1 MAREAT
7 RCGAAGLQIGKIPT
21 AAAGTGKTLDFIADT
36 LNAAAS
42 EVIMGAGSL
51 FKELSARQYID
62 GRVRAARGE
71 RSTPV
76 IDPATEQIIGN
87 VVEASRVEIDEAVQ
101 IANSAQQRWNKIN
114 YHRRAELLHE
124 VAQAMRQARPVVAEM
139 LTREMGK
146 TYKESADEV
155 MWSGTAVDY
164 YAEIAR
170 HELGKVLGP
179 TVDAQFHFTTKEPLG
194 VVVIIL
200 PFNYPLCLLCWQ
212 AAAALASGNAVII
225 KPSDLTTLTTLRF
238 IQAFAALP
246 PGLVQVLAG
255 ADSVGQQL
263 VAHAD
268 THMVAFTGGI
278 ETGRMI
284 AASCARLYKR
294 SLIETSGN
302 DPFIVMPSAPIE
314 TAARAAAFGAYLNCG
329 QVCAAAERFYVH
341 EQVYTRFIER
351 LIAYA
356 GQVRVGNGLD
366 KVDMGPLAS
375 ERELLRYQRI
385 LRTAQQQG
393 IRTAIGGGRPPGLE
407 KGWFAQAT
415 VLVDVPPEAAI
426 MHDESFGPVAPV
438 CRVGSFDDA
447 VALANRSRY
456 GLGATIYTL
465 DLTEAMRAV
474 NELEAG
480 MVWVNAPLLDNDA
493 GPFGGRKHSGMGR
506 QLGSEGL
513 DSFRHTKLAMI
524 DPAANPHD
532 FWWFPYA
539 DDEAYPDARAAAARA
554 GAKN

>member
-1 MAREAT
+1 MAV
-7 RCGAAGLQIGKIPT
+7 
-21 AAAGTGKTLDFIADT
+21 DT
-36 LNAAAS
+36 LFS
-42 EVIMGAGSL
+42 
-51 FKELSARQYID
+51 ELSDRHYIE
-62 GRVRAARGE
+62 GRMQAARGAH
-71 RSTPV
+71 STAI
-76 IDPATEQIIGN
+76 IDPATEAVIGSLTDATPAE
-87 VVEASRVEIDEAVQ
+87 VEDAVR
-101 IANSAQQRWNKIN
+101 IANAAQQRWHKLN

-124 VAQAMRQARPVVAEM
+124 VAQVMRRDRPLVAEM

-155 MWSGTAVDY
+155 SWSVSAVDY

-212 AAAALASGNAVII
+212 AAAAVASGNAVII

-238 IQAFAALP
+238 IQAFELLP
-246 PGLVQVLAG
+246 AGLVQVLAG
-255 ADSVGQQL
+255 GGAVGAQL
-263 VAHAD
+263 VNHAA

-278 ETGRMI
+278 ETGRTV
-284 AASCARLYKR
+284 AESCARLYKR

-302 DPFIVMPSAPIE
+302 DPFLVMPSAPID

-341 EQVYTRFIER
+341 EQVYDRFVER
-351 LIAYA
+351 LVHHA

-375 ERELLRYQRI
+375 ARELQRYQRI
-385 LRTAQQQG
+385 LDTAKAEG
-393 IRTAIGGGRPPGLE
+393 VRTAIGGGRPRGLD
-407 KGWFAQAT
+407 KGFFAEAT
-415 VLVDVPPEAAI
+415 VLIDVPPDASI
-426 MHDESFGPVAPV
+426 MRDESFGPVAPV
-438 CRVGSFDDA
+438 TRVASFDEA

-456 GLGATIYTL
+456 GLGASIYTL
-465 DLTEAMRAV
+465 DLNQAMRAV
-474 NELEAG
+474 NEIEAG

-493 GPFGGRKHSGMGR
+493 GPFGGRKYSGMGR

-539 DDEAYPDARAAAARA
+539 DAEAYPDARTGPAR
-554 GAKN
+554 